1 MQPNSNLQA
10 RVLDPTL
17 FHVVPAQPATASSAP
32 CRDQQI
38 RQDYGKEGITR
49 MPIETLDRRTMTQDK
64 ALSIAELLSKV
75 WPRRTAEVRAGELL
89 RSGANFQGPEAFYPR
104 SLVIREGDRVI
115 AHAGVA
121 GRIIGTSQGDITILA
136 LSQVCTDPD
145 VRGRKLGQTI
155 ARAALD
161 LVDHGPFPFALFQ
174 TKDEVRPFY
183 ESLGAKVATNRFVN
197 SLGENS
203 TANPFWDAIQMRY
216 PAGPDWPAGEIDL
229 RGPGF

>member
-10 RVLDPTL
+10 GALDPAL
-17 FHVVPAQPATASSAP
+17 FHLVPTQPATDSSTS

-38 RQDYGKEGITR
+38 GQDYGKEGVAR
-49 MPIETLDRRTMTQDK
+49 MPIEALDRRTMTQAE
-64 ALSIAELLSKV
+64 ALAIAELLSKV

-89 RSGANFQGPEAFYPR
+89 RSGANFQGPEEFYPR
-104 SLVIREGDRVI
+104 SLVMREGGRVI

-121 GRIIGTSQGDITILA
+121 ARAIGTSQGDITILA

-161 LVDHGPFPFALFQ
+161 LVDHGPFQFALFQ

-183 ESLGAKVATNRFVN
+183 ESLGAEVATNRFVN
-197 SLGENS
+197 SLGDAPS
-203 TANPFWDAIQMRY
+203 ANPFWDAIQMRY
-216 PAGPDWPAGEIDL
+216 PAGPGWPEGEVDL